1 MGLSTK
7 YISNKAWDKYKRVV
21 QDFMDIDAGRQVIYW
36 YRHVDMQLPFGED
49 LGDIYIDNEIEALCY
64 YNAFRNWPINRAT
77 NTGELDEENLSLYVS
92 AQYLYQHHYTNSA
105 GYWDINP
112 SEDRFL
118 INGIL
123 YKPSGDTQVAQ
134 AKDIPIAFILILKR
148 DRDTLISDDKIWDD
162 GKFRD
167 HFGVWYNEYCFSA
180 GPKVSMDGPYTKID

>member
-21 QDFMDIDAGRQVIYW
+21 QDFMDIDAGRQVIHW

-92 AQYLYQHHYTNSA
+92 AQYLYQHHYTNSD

-118 INGIL
+118 INDIL

-148 DRDTLISDDKIWDD
+148 DRDILISDDKIWED

-167 HFGVWYNEYCFSA
+167 HFGVWYNEYCFS
-180 GPKVSMDGPYTKID
+180 V

>member
-21 QDFMDIDAGRQVIYW
+21 QDFMDIDAGRQVIHW

-92 AQYLYQHHYTNSA
+92 AQYLYQHHYTNSD

-167 HFGVWYNEYCFSA
+167 HFGVWYNEYCFS
-180 GPKVSMDGPYTKID
+180 V